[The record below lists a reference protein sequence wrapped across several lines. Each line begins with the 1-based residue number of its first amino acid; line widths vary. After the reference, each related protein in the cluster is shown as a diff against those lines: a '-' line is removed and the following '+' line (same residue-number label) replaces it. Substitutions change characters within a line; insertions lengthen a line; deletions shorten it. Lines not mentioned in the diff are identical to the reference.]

1 MLFQWFFKR
10 IESEESIL
18 DKKEAFMLFYI
29 SDSCKISDWIIK
41 SIINDADK
49 YSTHCNYYD
58 NRYKYIYNYN
68 NNIYNNIK
76 YDSKQ
81 SYNIDS
87 KEIQQN
93 NDFKNN
99 INSINLI
106 KNNSTNNSCFTDN
119 MKLNNKTSIENKPVY
134 KNQNKKPKAKN
145 KHLFQNNFDTK
156 KYNDNL
162 NKKALVIEKK
172 IINILY

>member
-1 MLFQWFFKR
+1 MR
-10 IESEESIL
+10 INIQHI
-18 DKKEAFMLFYI
+18 AI
-29 SDSCKISDWIIK
+29 
-41 SIINDADK
+41 
-49 YSTHCNYYD
+49 
-58 NRYKYIYNYN
+58 IYNYN

-76 YDSKQ
+76 YDIKQ
-81 SYNIDS
+81 PYNIES
-87 KEIQQN
+87 KEIKQN

-99 INSINLI
+99 INSIYLI

-156 KYNDNL
+156 KYYDNL
-162 NKKALVIEKK
+162 KKKK
-172 IINILY
+172 HW